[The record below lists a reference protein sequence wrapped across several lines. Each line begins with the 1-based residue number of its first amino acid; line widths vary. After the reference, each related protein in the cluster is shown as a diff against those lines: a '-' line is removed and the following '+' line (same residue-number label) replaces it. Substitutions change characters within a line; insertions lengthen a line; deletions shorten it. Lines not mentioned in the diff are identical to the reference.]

1 MDKKRKEEIENSID
15 GLGEYINR
23 QLKMHHSSEFINR
36 IMKKIEVIRNL
47 SVEYGVI
54 VGAAKAVEKLALQED
69 KIYTQEKKIQKL
81 EEELEV
87 YKRRWLRLQKNTTSK

>member
-1 MDKKRKEEIENSID
+1 MSKYREEIESNIN
-15 GLGEYINR
+15 GVNEYIHR
-23 QLKMHHSSEFINR
+23 QLKIHHSAEFINR

-87 YKRRWLRLQKNTTSK
+87 YKIR